1 MWPSW
6 FVTNICCIF
15 LNIIDAGYTTSL
27 SNYAITINEI
37 NSSHPP
43 QKKKITQKFV
53 KKRKHCPEL
62 CKKIRKIGL
71 GLKKNKK
78 HLTILILPPPPPPA
92 QKSNELILMEG
103 PTWPM
108 WPDNMTGWTDSIIS
122 LRIYQSQMK
131 KFIMLQT
138 LESHTSPKEQYSVQ
152 EHSHPQSSFRV
163 GSAIWSG
170 YFSDNSENQSPIRKR
185 SKWNKTTR
193 YCPKSRCGREIMYD
207 NSPMA
212 QYDYYR

>member
-37 NSSHPP
+37 NSSPPP

-78 HLTILILPPPPPPA
+78 HLTILILHPPPHPCTKVEWVDPNGRANMTNVTRQHDWMNRLNNKP
-92 QKSNELILMEG
+92 KNLSVSNEEVHNA
-103 PTWPM
+103 PNSW
-108 WPDNMTGWTDSIIS
+108 
-122 LRIYQSQMK
+122 
-131 KFIMLQT
+131 
-138 LESHTSPKEQYSVQ
+138 ESHLT
-152 EHSHPQSSFRV
+152 
-163 GSAIWSG
+163 
-170 YFSDNSENQSPIRKR
+170 
-185 SKWNKTTR
+185 
-193 YCPKSRCGREIMYD
+193 
-207 NSPMA
+207 
-212 QYDYYR
+212 